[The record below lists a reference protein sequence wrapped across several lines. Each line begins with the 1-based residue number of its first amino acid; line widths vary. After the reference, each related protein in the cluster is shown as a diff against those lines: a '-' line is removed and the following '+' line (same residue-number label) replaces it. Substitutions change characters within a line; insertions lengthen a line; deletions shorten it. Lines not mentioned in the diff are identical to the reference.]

1 MGTDIG
7 GNEGEDKGKVNGEDD
22 GDNTWAWAWA
32 WGTMMACGRED
43 RVRTGMWLCYCL
55 TIFI

>member
-22 GDNTWAWAWA
+22 GDNTWAW
-32 WGTMMACGRED
+32 GTMMACGQED
-43 RVRTGMWLCYCL
+43 GVRTGMWLCYRL